1 MSLVREPIVENV
13 LDDNRIMLMKT
24 MMLMLIFM
32 LVKCIIAGNVSQLA
46 RSLEDNKLL
55 FMLMLMSMLML

>member
-1 MSLVREPIVENV
+1 MSLVGEPIVENV

-24 MMLMLIFM
+24 MMLMLMLM

-46 RSLEDNKLL
+46 RSLEDNKVL
-55 FMLMLMSMLML
+55 FML